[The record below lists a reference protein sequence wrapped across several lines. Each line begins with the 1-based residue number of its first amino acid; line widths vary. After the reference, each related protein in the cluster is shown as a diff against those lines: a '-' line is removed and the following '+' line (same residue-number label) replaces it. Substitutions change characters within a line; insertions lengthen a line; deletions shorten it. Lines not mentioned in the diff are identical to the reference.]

1 MFVWLLVCLYDENKH
16 DVGWCLKVL
25 FKSGIDWLNWKWND
39 CLLTPTPSSKR
50 HKKNVFRPPLK
61 LVLAKWCCYTRCY
74 YCCNSMFLLCFNS
87 VVSNHCICTLFSL
100 FFCSYCIDHVN
111 FLVLF
116 DVLWLFFFIPFCCC
130 VLFDCLVVMLFVV
143 RFALNWAPAADS
155 MTKNNK
161 NIIRTIT

>member
-1 MFVWLLVCLYDENKH
+1 MKWLPFDADTIIK
-16 DVGWCLKVL
+16 KAQ
-25 FKSGIDWLNWKWND
+25 
-39 CLLTPTPSSKR
+39 
-50 HKKNVFRPPLK
+50 KNVFRPPLK
-61 LVLAKWCCYTRCY
+61 LVLAKWCCYTCCY

-100 FFCSYCIDHVN
+100 FFVCSFCIDHVN

-116 DVLWLFFFIPFCCC
+116 DVLWLFFFFVYIPFCCC

-161 NIIRTIT
+161 NIIKTIT